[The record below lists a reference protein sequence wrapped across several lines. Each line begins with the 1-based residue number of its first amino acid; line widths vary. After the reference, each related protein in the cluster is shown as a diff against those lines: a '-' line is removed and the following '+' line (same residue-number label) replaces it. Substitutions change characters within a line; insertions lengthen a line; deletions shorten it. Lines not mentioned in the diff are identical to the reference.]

1 MNMVS
6 EPKSAPVE
14 IREGALVALDQI
26 TISGGDFSFRT
37 EGLNEGHKADLAG
50 TIRNTGKAL
59 DPVLLWHP
67 PEAPEGAKLVLL
79 DGLHRVMAYR
89 AVGWTDGI
97 PALILVGAD
106 RRAALGA
113 ALKASGK
120 RVLGLTQTERLDAA
134 WRLVRET
141 VTPRFKVREIATLAD
156 VAMRTVDNMR
166 ARFRVMQ
173 EEEIEIT
180 GSWLRDRRSRD
191 SEEAMEGMTD
201 AQRRAEIEKLAADI
215 RDLLDRRKH
224 PERGILRESEAVWEA
239 IQVALGERTLKDM
252 LAWLLGGDEDEADD
266 WLMAAAAGRGEVAED
281 TGEDGEEGPAF

>member
-1 MNMVS
+1 MR
-6 EPKSAPVE
+6 PT

-26 TISGGDFSFRT
+26 TTSGGDFYFRT

-59 DPVLLWHP
+59 DPVLLWQP
-67 PEAPEGAKLVLL
+67 PDAPDGAKLVLL
-79 DGLHRVMAYR
+79 DGLHRIMAYR

-97 PALILVGAD
+97 PALILVDAD

-113 ALKASGK
+113 ALKARGK
-120 RVLGLTQTERLDAA
+120 RVLGLTQAERLDAA
-134 WRLVRET
+134 WRLVREP
-141 VTPRFKVREIATLAD
+141 VNPRFKVREIATLAD
-156 VAMRTVDNMR
+156 VAGRTVDNMR

-180 GSWLRDRRSRD
+180 GSWWRDRRCRD
-191 SEEAMEGMTD
+191 SEEVGAAMTD

-224 PERGILRESEAVWEA
+224 PERAVLRETEAVWEA

-252 LAWLLGGDEDEADD
+252 LAWLHGGDEDEADE
-266 WLMAAAAGRGEVAED
+266 WLMAAAAGRNDVAED
-281 TGEDGEEGPAF
+281 TGEDGGEEPAF

>member
-1 MNMVS
+1 MIAMR
-6 EPKSAPVE
+6 PT

-26 TISGGDFSFRT
+26 TTGGGDFAFRT

-67 PEAPEGAKLVLL
+67 PDAPKDAKLVLL
-79 DGLHRVMAYR
+79 DGLHRIMAYR
-89 AVGWTDGI
+89 AVGWIDGI

-120 RVLGLTQTERLDAA
+120 RVLGLTQSERLDAA
-134 WRLVRET
+134 WRLVREP

-156 VAMRTVDNMR
+156 VAGRTVDNMR

-180 GSWLRDRRSRD
+180 GYWWRDRRSRD
-191 SEEAMEGMTD
+191 SEEVGAAMTD
-201 AQRRAEIEKLAADI
+201 TQRRAEIEKLAADI

-224 PERGILRESEAVWEA
+224 PERAVLRESEAVWEA
-239 IQVALGERTLKDM
+239 IQVALGERTMKDM
-252 LAWLLGGDEDEADD
+252 LAWLHGGDEAGADE
-266 WLMAAAAGRGEVAED
+266 WLLAAATGRNDVAKD
-281 TGEDGEEGPAF
+281 AGEDGEEEPAF

>member
-1 MNMVS
+1 MIAMR
-6 EPKSAPVE
+6 PT

-26 TISGGDFSFRT
+26 TTGGGDFAFRT

-59 DPVLLWHP
+59 DPVLLWQP
-67 PEAPEGAKLVLL
+67 PDASKDAKLVLL
-79 DGLHRVMAYR
+79 DGLHRIMAYR

-120 RVLGLTQTERLDAA
+120 RVLGLTQSERLDAA
-134 WRLVRET
+134 WRLVREP
-141 VTPRFKVREIATLAD
+141 VTPRFKVNEIATLAD
-156 VAMRTVDNMR
+156 VAGRTVDNMR
-166 ARFRVMQ
+166 ARFRVML

-180 GSWLRDRRSRD
+180 GYWWRDRRSRD
-191 SEEAMEGMTD
+191 SEEVGAAMTD
-201 AQRRAEIEKLAADI
+201 TQRRAEIEKLAADI

-224 PERGILRESEAVWEA
+224 PERAVLRESEAVWEA
-239 IQVALGERTLKDM
+239 IQVALGERTMKDM
-252 LAWLLGGDEDEADD
+252 LAWLHGGDEAGADE
-266 WLMAAAAGRGEVAED
+266 WLLAAATGRNDVAKD
-281 TGEDGEEGPAF
+281 AGEDGEEEPAF